1 MDRVTSEFTK
11 VQELIYELK
20 IEQIMTEDVITVTPY
35 CSIRELRRILRERG
49 ISGVPVMEDGSLVGV
64 IDLEDVVKALEEGAF
79 TASVAERM
87 TTNVQ
92 TVRADETVV
101 KAVNLF
107 SMFDVGRLPVVDA
120 KGDLIG
126 ILTKGDIVRGLL
138 WQMGVRWQAEEIE
151 HYRASHIFEDIDSDE
166 TTLIL
171 KYHVEPHDFVSGGEA
186 SSKIKRALKRLGAH
200 PNIVRRVALASYEA
214 EMNVMIHSK
223 GGEIVAQ
230 IGTDRIEITTTDKG
244 PGIPDIEKA
253 LEPGFSTAPDWIR
266 ELGFGAGMGLSNIK
280 ACSDEMHLESEV
292 GVGTRL
298 RIIFELE

>member
-1 MDRVTSEFTK
+1 MDRVTTEFTK
-11 VQELIYELK
+11 VQELVYELK

-35 CSIRELRRILRERG
+35 ASMRELRRILRERG
-49 ISGVPVMEDGSLVGV
+49 ISGAPVMEDDDLVGIV
-64 IDLEDVVKALEEGAF
+64 DVEDVVKALEEGVFAV
-79 TASVAERM
+79 SVAERM
-87 TTNVQ
+87 TTDVQ

-107 SMFDVGRLPVVDA
+107 SMFDVGRLPVVDETG
-120 KGDLIG
+120 KLVG

-151 HYRASHIFEDIDSDE
+151 RYRASHIFEDIDSDE

-171 KYHVEPHDFVSGGEA
+171 KYHVEPHDFVTGGEA

-200 PNIVRRVALASYEA
+200 PKVVRRVALASYEA
-214 EMNVMIHSK
+214 EMNVMIHSE
-223 GGEIVAQ
+223 GGEIVAE
-230 IGTDRIEITTTDKG
+230 IGTERIEITAADKG

-253 LEPGFSTAPDWIR
+253 LEPGFSTAPNWIR

-280 ACSDEMHLESEV
+280 ACSDDMHLESEM

-298 RIIFELE
+298 SIIFELE

>member
-1 MDRVTSEFTK
+1 MDRVPTEFSK
-11 VQELIYELK
+11 VQELVYELK
-20 IEQIMTEDVITVTPY
+20 IDQIMTKDVITVTPY
-35 CSIRELRRILRERG
+35 ASMRELRRILRERG
-49 ISGVPVMEDGSLVGV
+49 ISGVPVMEDDDLVGIV
-64 IDLEDVVKALEEGAF
+64 DLEDVVKALEEGAF
-79 TASVAERM
+79 ADPVSERM

-107 SMFDVGRLPVVDA
+107 SMFDVGRLPVVDE
-120 KGDLIG
+120 KGELVG
-126 ILTKGDIVRGLL
+126 VLTKSDIVRGLL

-151 HYRASHIFEDIDSDE
+151 QYRASHIFEDIDSDE

-186 SSKIKRALKRLGAH
+186 SSKIKRALKRLGAQ
-200 PNIVRRVALASYEA
+200 PKLVRRVALASYEA
-214 EMNVMIHSK
+214 EMNVMIHSE
-223 GGEIVAQ
+223 GGEIVAE
-230 IGTDRIEITTTDKG
+230 IGTDRIEITAADKG
-244 PGIPDIEKA
+244 PGIDDVAKA

-292 GVGTRL
+292 GVGTQL
-298 RIIFELE
+298 RIIFDLE

>member
-11 VQELIYELK
+11 VQELVYELE
-20 IEQIMTEDVITVTPY
+20 IEQIMTEDVISVTPY
-35 CSIRELRRILRERG
+35 CSMRELRRILQERG
-49 ISGVPVMEDGSLVGV
+49 ISGVPVMEDGELVGV
-64 IDLEDVVKALEEGAF
+64 VDLEDVVKALEEGAF

-87 TTNVQ
+87 TSNVQ
-92 TVRADETVV
+92 TVRAEETVV

-120 KGDLIG
+120 EGELVG

-200 PNIVRRVALASYEA
+200 PKIVRRVALASYEA
-214 EMNVMIHSK
+214 EMNVMIHSE
-223 GGEIVAQ
+223 GGEIIAE
-230 IGTDRIEITTTDKG
+230 IGTDHIEITAVDEG
-244 PGIPDIEKA
+244 PGIPDVEKA

-280 ACSDEMHLESEV
+280 ACSDEMFLESEE

-298 RIIFELE
+298 RIIFSLE